1 MIYAEELNKKY
12 MLREKFNEL
21 IMQETTYGFN
31 RGIELFIE
39 SLNEDLARDEALEEN
54 EANIENYI
62 EALFEG
68 AR

>member
-1 MIYAEELNKKY
+1 
-12 MLREKFNEL
+12 MLREKFSEL
-21 IMQETTYGFN
+21 IMQEAAYGFN

-54 EANIENYI
+54 EANIENYV

>member
-1 MIYAEELNKKY
+1 
-12 MLREKFNEL
+12 MLRDKFNEL
-21 IMQETTYGFN
+21 IMQETASGFN

-39 SLNEDLARDEALEEN
+39 SLNEDISRDEAIEEN
-54 EANIENYI
+54 TINIDRYI